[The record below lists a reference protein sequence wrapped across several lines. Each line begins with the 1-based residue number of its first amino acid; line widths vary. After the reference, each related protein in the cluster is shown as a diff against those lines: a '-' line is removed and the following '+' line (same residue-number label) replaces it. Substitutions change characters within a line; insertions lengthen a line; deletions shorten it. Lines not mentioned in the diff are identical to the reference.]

1 VSDND
6 SDFASRAPNLKI
18 GRSDFLKLGGLCI
31 GAAMTAVAPLVTAAK
46 ADDSGAAETGWA
58 KGIRIIFEAG
68 GNTGDAFA
76 QIVVNGAQQAA
87 KDLGCRLDL
96 LHAGWDSS
104 TMVQQYRQVIATAPD
119 GLAMMGHPG
128 DAALMPIA
136 KLAQEQGVL
145 TEYVNV
151 DVPEVRAAFGGG
163 YVGAVLYNEG
173 LALGMASIKDFRL
186 KEGDTAIVF
195 GNFGMPGIAPR
206 DNGIV
211 DALEKAGVKVTK
223 VVQQVEF
230 ATNPSGMT
238 SLVVGA
244 MGNVPNVNL
253 VSFSGGQFVGAAGI
267 YMKAAGKAPGEVK
280 VIGFDILPAV
290 ITAMQQNW
298 AHRVALQQPF
308 LQGYLPVLSLCLQ
321 KKWRFQPLVVDT
333 GTGSVGTKDVGAYV
347 ELVKAGIAG

>member
-1 VSDND
+1 MSESDND
-6 SDFASRAPNLKI
+6 FTSRVLGARI
-18 GRSDFLKLGGLCI
+18 GRGDFLKLTGLSIGG
-31 GAAMTAVAPLVTAAK
+31 AMVGIPGFVTAAK
-46 ADDSGAAETGWA
+46 AEWAPSASWA
-58 KGIRIIFEAG
+58 KDIKIVFQAG

-87 KDLGCRLDL
+87 QDLGCHLDL

-136 KLAQEQGVL
+136 KLAHDQGVL

-151 DVPEVRAAFGGG
+151 DVPQVRAAFGGG
-163 YVGAVLYNEG
+163 YVGAVLYKEG
-173 LALGMASIKDFRL
+173 ENLGNASVKDFGL
-186 KEGDTAIVF
+186 SKGDKAIVF

-211 DALEKAGVKVTK
+211 DSLEKAGVQVTK
-223 VVQQVEF
+223 VVQQDQF

-244 MGNVPNVNL
+244 MGNVPDVKL

-267 YMKAAGKAPGEVK
+267 YMKAAGKKPGEVK

-298 AHRVALQQPF
+298 AHRVAVQQPF

-321 KKWRFQPLVVDT
+321 KKWRFEPLVVDT
-333 GTGSVGTKDVGAYV
+333 GTGSIGAKDIDAYAD
-347 ELVKAGIAG
+347 LVKVGIAG

>member
-6 SDFASRAPNLKI
+6 SNFASRAPSLRI
-18 GRSDFLKLGGLCI
+18 GRSDFLKLAGLSI
-31 GAAMTAVAPLVTAAK
+31 GAAMTGVAPIVTAAK
-46 ADDSGAAETGWA
+46 AEDSGAAETGWA

-136 KLAQEQGVL
+136 KLAQQQGVL

-173 LALGMASIKDFRL
+173 LALGMASLKDFGL

-244 MGNVPNVNL
+244 MGNVPNVKL

>member
-1 VSDND
+1 MSDMD
-6 SDFASRAPNLKI
+6 KDAASRALGARI
-18 GRSDFLKLGGLCI
+18 GRKDFLKLAGLSI
-31 GAAMTAVAPLVTAAK
+31 GSAIAGIPMISAAK
-46 ADDSGAAETGWA
+46 AADAQSGWG
-58 KGIRIIFEAG
+58 KGLRIVFEAG

-76 QIVVNGAQQAA
+76 QIVENGAKQAA
-87 KDLGCRLDL
+87 ADLGCQLDL

-104 TMVQQYRQVIATAPD
+104 TMVQQYRQVIATTPD

-136 KLAQEQGVL
+136 KLAADAGVL

-173 LALGMASIKDFRL
+173 VSLGNASIKDFDL
-186 KEGDTAIVF
+186 KSGDKAIVF

-211 DALEKAGVKVTK
+211 DALEKAGIVVTK
-223 VVQQVEF
+223 VVQQTEF
-230 ATNPSGMT
+230 ATNPSAMT
-238 SLVVGA
+238 ALVVGSL
-244 MGNVPNVNL
+244 GNVPDAKL

-267 YMKAAGKAPGEVK
+267 YMKAAGKQPGEVK

-333 GTGSVGTKDVGAYV
+333 GTGTVGAKEVDAYI
-347 ELVKAGIAG
+347 ELVKAGYAG